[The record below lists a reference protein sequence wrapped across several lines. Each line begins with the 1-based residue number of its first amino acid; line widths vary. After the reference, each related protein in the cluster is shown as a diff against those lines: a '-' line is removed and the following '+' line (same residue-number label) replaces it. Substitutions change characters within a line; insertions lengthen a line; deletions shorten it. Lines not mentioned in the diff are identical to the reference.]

1 MALTNRQIAEAFSG
15 HQFDRTFDRLA
26 EDIRWD
32 LVGQQALVGK
42 AAVVAALEE
51 SAAQLAGVTTTFDS
65 VTVVGGGDD
74 CVVVDAVG
82 RYVDGDGVE
91 SVVSS
96 CDIYDFTGD
105 LVTAIKTYA
114 VELTS

>member
-51 SAAQLAGVTTTFDS
+51 SAAQLAGVTTTFGS
-65 VTVVGGGDD
+65 VTVVGGDD